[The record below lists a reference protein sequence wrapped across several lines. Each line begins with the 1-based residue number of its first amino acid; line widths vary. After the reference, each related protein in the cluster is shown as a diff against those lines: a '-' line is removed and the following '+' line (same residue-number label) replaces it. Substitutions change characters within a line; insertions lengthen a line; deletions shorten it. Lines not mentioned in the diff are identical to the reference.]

1 MDPNSKIINTKMEL
15 GPELSDIGLVAPA
28 AYSARIRINLETW
41 IPCPLHLLA
50 PGENKAWQPAE
61 VLTREVCCP
70 SNPKIAI
77 LVA

>member
-15 GPELSDIGLVAPA
+15 GPELSDFGLLATATYP
-28 AYSARIRINLETW
+28 ARIRIDLETW
-41 IPCPLHLLA
+41 IPCPLHALA

-61 VLTREVCCP
+61 ALTCEVCCP

-77 LVA
+77 LNP